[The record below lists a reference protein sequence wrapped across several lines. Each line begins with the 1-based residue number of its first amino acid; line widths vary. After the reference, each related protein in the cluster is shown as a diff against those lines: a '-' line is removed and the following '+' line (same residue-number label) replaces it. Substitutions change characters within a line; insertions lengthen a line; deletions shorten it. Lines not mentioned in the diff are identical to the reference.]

1 VRAVTSALPLPKYH
15 QIYLVLREQLHEG
28 RFSAGVPGE
37 IALMHE
43 FGVARVTV
51 RKALEL
57 LAAEHLIRRT
67 PGRGTVPLQP
77 KPARRALAGMRSA
90 AVGGDG
96 ERFDGLF
103 ENLIGMGLHTH
114 VKVLSVR
121 SAPVADALEFAAG
134 APVQKAQRIRL
145 TRDGP
150 LSHITT
156 YVPQALAPFHRR
168 ELAKKPILMLLEQS
182 GVQVGRATQVISA
195 RLADA
200 EVAPHL
206 DVAVGSALLSVQRV
220 VFDRRN
226 QPVQW
231 LLGLYRPD
239 RYEYRTE
246 LSRVG
251 RIDNRVWV
259 NKLPSPAAQ

>member
-1 VRAVTSALPLPKYH
+1 MRTVTSALPVPKYH

-28 RFSAGVPGE
+28 RFSAGLPGE

-43 FGVARVTV
+43 FSVARVTV
-51 RKALEL
+51 RKALER
-57 LAAEHLIRRT
+57 LAAERLIRRT
-67 PGRGTVPLQP
+67 PGRGTVALPV
-77 KPARRALAGMRSA
+77 PAGRRDAF
-90 AVGGDG
+90 GGEG
-96 ERFDGLF
+96 ERFEGLF

-114 VKVLSVR
+114 VKVLSARTVPCP
-121 SAPVADALEFAAG
+121 AAVADALRLVEG
-134 APVQKAQRIRL
+134 APVQKAQRVRF
-145 TRDGP
+145 TREGP

-156 YVPQALAPFHRR
+156 HVPRALAPFGRR
-168 ELAKKPILMLLEQS
+168 ELASKPILMLLEAS

-200 EVAPHL
+200 EVARHL
-206 DVAVGSALLSVQRV
+206 EVAVGSALLSVQRV
-220 VFDRRN
+220 VYDRHDR
-226 QPVQW
+226 PVQW

-251 RIDNRVWV
+251 RIDARVWV
-259 NKLPSPAAQ
+259 NKVAAAH